1 MLTDNQRETIIDLWH
16 RIASAQHTR
25 VEIPA
30 HVSLALPH
38 KGDRLTREEIADT
51 VDGEYDILPEGVVS
65 LSVAAAGYSC
75 GQYDSDRW
83 KHNVNVLVHHYHPI
97 VQRRTDRLGTESA
110 VMLLGDLPQF
120 DIYSGGRPDIDAAI
134 EILREIARDVE
145 SLESYP
151 VLAEQDLEETQSEIR
166 DETWHKH
173 ERRGLTGSAINVLED
188 ILDESGYMVE
198 DAWEWMRH
206 YGITENDFR
215 DAYYRHAEIDYGA
228 DDAQVRNKEFAVQAA
243 FRELMNIDL

>member
-1 MLTDNQRETIIDLWH
+1 MLTDNQRETIINLWH

-30 HVSLALPH
+30 YLSLALPH
-38 KGDRLTREEIADT
+38 KGDHLTREEIRDV
-51 VDGEYDILPEGVVS
+51 VDGVYDILPEGAVG
-65 LSVAAAGYSC
+65 LSIAAAGYSC
-75 GQYDSDRW
+75 GQYDSSHW
-83 KHNVNVLVHHYHPI
+83 KHNVNVMVHHYHPI

-110 VMLLGDLPQF
+110 VMLLGDLPQI

-134 EILREIARDVE
+134 EILREIVRDVE

-151 VLAEQDLEETQSEIR
+151 VLAEEDLEETQFEIR
-166 DETWHKH
+166 DETWRQY
-173 ERRGLTGSAINVLED
+173 ERGGLTGTAIDILED
-188 ILDESGYMVE
+188 ILNESGYMVE

-206 YGITENDFR
+206 HGITENDFR

-228 DDAQVRNKEFAVQAA
+228 DDAQVRNKDFAVQGA
-243 FRELMNIDL
+243 FQELMNINL